1 MVYSATCPTAPK
13 FLDKNDNRFN
23 ASDPHCVFY
32 EEHGSRNHPG
42 GLKDLRVE
50 NKSVPCFTVTENVS
64 KCLVF
69 ILNLYMKRL
78 PSYAFIEDFR
88 PKEKCPADP
97 ESPWYEERPLG
108 KNALS
113 NMMKEMSQEGGIA
126 KKTNH
131 SLCATGASAMFQGG
145 VAEKITQKATGH
157 KSVEALRT
165 YEQASSEQF
174 KYVSKVLMGKL
185 PDSQKENAHTTLQQS
200 NASTTCSR
208 ILGIS
213 LTALLVT

>member
-1 MVYSATCPTAPK
+1 MFHVLRLPRM
-13 FLDKNDNRFN
+13 FL
-23 ASDPHCVFY
+23 
-32 EEHGSRNHPG
+32 
-42 GLKDLRVE
+42 
-50 NKSVPCFTVTENVS
+50 SV
-64 KCLVF
+64 VF
-69 ILNLYMKRL
+69 ILNRYMKRL
-78 PSYAFIEDFR
+78 PRYAFIEDILYLR

-97 ESPWYEERPLG
+97 ESSWYEERPLG
-108 KNALS
+108 KNTLS
-113 NMMKEMSQEGGIA
+113 NMMKEMSQGGIA

-131 SLCATGASAMFQGG
+131 SLRATGASAMFQAG